1 MKGTYLGEFEEVVL
15 LTVGVLGQE
24 AYGNAVKQEVEER
37 TNRPLNLSAVHSA
50 LYRLERKGFLESEM
64 GEATRLRGGKRK
76 KYFKVTSYGQRALS
90 EARGLREGLW
100 QSYQSLIINT
110 KQL

>member
-1 MKGTYLGEFEEVVL
+1 MKGTYLGEFEELVL
-15 LTVGVLGQE
+15 LTTGVLGQE

-37 TNRPLNLSAVHSA
+37 TKRPMNLSAVHSA

-64 GEATRLRGGKRK
+64 GEATNQRGGKRK

-90 EARGLREGLW
+90 EARELREGLW
-100 QSYQSLIINT
+100 QSYQSLIIDTN
-110 KQL
+110 